1 MRNVTSESK
10 IGSIRLPIKIIVVI
24 VTTLIMIANC
34 KLEVNS
40 YDTEFTSGAEDATVN
55 CVVGL
60 EKHLLEVRAISELGL
75 EGNGGKTL

>member
-10 IGSIRLPIKIIVVI
+10 IGAIRLPIKIIVVI

-40 YDTEFTSGAEDATVN
+40 YDTEFTSGAEDATVYS
-55 CVVGL
+55 VVD
-60 EKHLLEVRAISELGL
+60 LG
-75 EGNGGKTL
+75 K